1 MSGRKSMRKFLPWA
15 LAGLLLATPL
25 VSASQIDNGPASTPS
40 ATQSADQAGQGS
52 EATKNAQQA
61 RAALNA
67 MVQALGGQAWL
78 NMKNSE
84 KDGHFAAFFHGN
96 PDLGTEQFYMF
107 HQWPDH
113 DRIEYTKHRDVV
125 HLFIGRQGWE
135 ITYRGKKA
143 IPQKDLDEF
152 LRDRDYSVETAV
164 KVWMKDPKTI
174 LIYEGPR
181 MVERHLG
188 IQVSLIAANNDA
200 LTIVMDNDTHLP
212 LRSEYQYRDPVYHD
226 LDKES
231 EEYDDYHTIDGFP
244 TAFRLTRIK
253 NDETT
258 QQLYVDRVKYNQDL
272 PADFWDVDAVT
283 RKIKK

>member
-52 EATKNAQQA
+52 EATKNAEQA

-231 EEYDDYHTIDGFP
+231 EEYDDYHTVDGFP

>member
-1 MSGRKSMRKFLPWA
+1 MHKILPWA

-25 VSASQIDNGPASTPS
+25 VSEGQIDEGPGTTPA
-40 ATQSADQAGQGS
+40 ATQGAEQTGEGP
-52 EATKNAQQA
+52 EAAKNADKA

-78 NMKNSE
+78 NIKNSE
-84 KDGHFAAFFHGN
+84 RDGHFAAFFHGN

-113 DRIEYTKHRDVV
+113 DRIEYTKHRDDVQF
-125 HLFIGRQGWE
+125 FIGSQGWE
-135 ITYRGKKA
+135 VTYKGKKA
-143 IPQKDLDEF
+143 LPKDQLDNF
-152 LRDRDYSVETAV
+152 LRDRAHSIETAV

-174 LIYEGPR
+174 LVYEGPR

-188 IQVSLIAANNDA
+188 IQVSLIAASNEA
-200 LTIVMDNDTHLP
+200 ITLVMDNDTHLP
-212 LRSEYQYRDPVYHD
+212 LRREYQFRDPVYHD
-226 LDKES
+226 LDTEV
-231 EEYDDYHTIDGFP
+231 EEYDNYHTVDGFP

-258 QQLYVDRVKYNQDL
+258 QQLYLDRAKYNQEL
-272 PADFWDVDAVT
+272 PPDFWDVDAAT

>member
-15 LAGLLLATPL
+15 LAGLFLAAPL

-78 NMKNSE
+78 NIKNSE

-96 PDLGTEQFYMF
+96 PDLGTEQFFMF
-107 HQWPDH
+107 HEWPDH

-125 HLFIGRQGWE
+125 HLFVARQGWE

-143 IPQKDLDEF
+143 LPQKDLDEF

-231 EEYDDYHTIDGFP
+231 EEYDNYHTVDGFP

>member
-1 MSGRKSMRKFLPWA
+1 MRKILPCA
-15 LAGLLLATPL
+15 LAGLLLAAPQ
-25 VSASQIDNGPASTPS
+25 VSAGQINDGPASTPA
-40 ATQSADQAGQGS
+40 ATQSAQQVSQGS
-52 EATKNAQQA
+52 EATKNADQA
-61 RAALNA
+61 RAALNS

-78 NMKNSE
+78 DMKNSE

-96 PDLGTEQFYMF
+96 PDLGTEQFYQF

-125 HLFIGRQGWE
+125 HFFIGKQGWE

-143 IPQKDLDEF
+143 LPQKDVDEY
-152 LRDRDYSVETAV
+152 LRDRDHSIETAV

-200 LTIVMDNDTHLP
+200 LSIVMDNDTHLP

-226 LDKES
+226 LDTET
-231 EEYDDYHTIDGFP
+231 EEYDNYHTIDGFP
-244 TAFRLTRIK
+244 TAFRITRIK
-253 NDETT
+253 NGETT
-258 QQLYVDRVKYNQDL
+258 QQLYMDRVKYNQDL
-272 PADFWDVDAVT
+272 PANFWDVDAVA

>member
-1 MSGRKSMRKFLPWA
+1 MRKCSPWA
-15 LAGLLLATPL
+15 LVGLLLAAPL
-25 VSASQIDNGPASTPS
+25 VSRGQINDSPSTPAATPS
-40 ATQSADQAGQGS
+40 AEQTGQGS
-52 EATKNAQQA
+52 EATKNAEQA
-61 RAALNA
+61 RAALNS

-96 PDLGTEQFYMF
+96 PDLGTQQFYQF

-125 HLFIGRQGWE
+125 HFFIGDQGWE
-135 ITYRGKKA
+135 VTFRGKKA
-143 IPQKDLDEF
+143 IPKKDLDEF
-152 LRDRDYSVETAV
+152 LRDRSHSIETAV

-188 IQVSLIAANNDA
+188 VQVSLIAANNDA
-200 LTIVMDNDTHLP
+200 LTIVMDNDSHLP
-212 LRSEYQYRDPVYHD
+212 LRSEFQYRDPVYND

-231 EEYDDYHTIDGFP
+231 EEYDDYHVVDGFP

-258 QQLYVDRVKYNQDL
+258 QQLYIDRVKYNQDL
-272 PADFWDVDAVT
+272 PAGFWDPDAAA